1 MQRIGLLVILLLI
14 SVVLMPT
21 ILLVAFLALPSAMVF
36 VLDKGD
42 PKYLSMTIAFPNVA
56 GTVPAILD
64 LWGEGQSYAASL
76 SLMFEPTNIATA
88 YLAAA
93 AGVAVFIFIR
103 PSVKIY
109 LSSNSDKKVARIT
122 KVQNELIEAW
132 GEEVIGINPPP
143 GESTHAEG
151 TQVVMLKDQAKGKVS
166 SED

>member
-21 ILLVAFLALPSAMVF
+21 LLLVAFLVLPSAMVF
-36 VLDKGD
+36 VLDRGD
-42 PKYLSMTIAFPNVA
+42 PKYLSLTIAFPNVA

-64 LWGEGQSYAASL
+64 LWDEGQSYAASL

-88 YLAAA
+88 YLAAT
-93 AGVAVFIFIR
+93 AGGAVFLFIR
-103 PSVKIY
+103 PSVKLY
-109 LSSNSDKKVARIT
+109 LSTNSDKRVARIT

-166 SED
+166 RED